1 MLAYSSD
8 NTLRDVSVK
17 KVRVLVRNVHPGVQ

>member
-8 NTLRDVSVK
+8 NTLRDVSTQ